1 MTEQQEPRSV
11 ADLLDHL
18 FREVHPAGRGPYTYA
33 EVAEGVRES
42 TGFSLTASAIQQL
55 RTGKNENPK
64 MATIRALA
72 AFFGVPP
79 SYFFEEEV
87 AARTLAEIDVVTAMR
102 DTEVRRV
109 ALRASGLSVGSL
121 QMVAAVIDQ
130 ARRLEG
136 IPDDPADSDLLDEN

>member
-11 ADLLDHL
+11 ADLLDRL

-102 DTEVRRV
+102 DADVRRV
-109 ALRASGLSVGSL
+109 ALRANGLSTGSL

-136 IPDDPADSDLLDEN
+136 IPEDTAEAGLLSED